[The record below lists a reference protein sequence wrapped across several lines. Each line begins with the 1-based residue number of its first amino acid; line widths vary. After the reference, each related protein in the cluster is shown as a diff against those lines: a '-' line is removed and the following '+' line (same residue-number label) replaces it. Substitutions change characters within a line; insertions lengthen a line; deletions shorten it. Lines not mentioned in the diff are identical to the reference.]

1 MIIDFSAHVIPPGL
15 KGIFAVSGD
24 IRFNHSPNTPK
35 DRLALMDRYG
45 IDAQVVHLSA
55 AQLSGLSSEGSV
67 KACRAVNDYIHEEL
81 TSKYP
86 DRFIGCGAVS
96 LLDAD
101 AALEELDRI
110 KGMGFKCATVPAHQ
124 GDRGL
129 DHPESRSVLRRAAEL
144 GLPVFIHPIDL
155 DGLPLVDKVAMGGFG
170 WPFDTS
176 VAVWRLMVGGVFDEL
191 PNLRVVLHH
200 MGAMLPFFRHR
211 INMRF
216 KKHLNS
222 DRTLEQYVP
231 QMYVDTAVDGESVVD
246 LMAAY
251 SLFGSKRIMF
261 GSDWPY
267 VDDSASIRDNLA
279 AIRAAPIPDEE
290 KEMILHGNVE
300 ELLGLKRS

>member
-1 MIIDFSAHVIPPGL
+1 MIIDFAAHVIPPSL
-15 KGIFAVSGD
+15 KGIFAVSFKYD
-24 IRFNHSPNTPK
+24 SSLTR

-45 IDAQVVHLSA
+45 IDAQVVHLGA
-55 AQLSGLSSEGSV
+55 AQLSGLSSGDSV
-67 KACRAVNDYIHEEL
+67 KACRAANDYIHEEL

-101 AALEELDRI
+101 AALEEIDRVR
-110 KGMGFKCATVPAHQ
+110 GMGFKCVTVPAHQ
-124 GDRGL
+124 EDRGL
-129 DHPESRSVLRRAAEL
+129 DHPESRGILRRATEL
-144 GLPVFIHPIDL
+144 GFPVFIHPIDIEYRLL
-155 DGLPLVDKVAMGGFG
+155 DRASMTALG

-176 VAVWRLMVGGVFDEL
+176 LAAWRLLVGGVFDEM

-211 INMRF
+211 INNRIR
-216 KKHLNS
+216 KYAGGVTSIERHVSNI
-222 DRTLEQYVP
+222 YI
-231 QMYVDTAVDGESVVD
+231 DTAVDGESVVD

-251 SLFGSKRIMF
+251 SLFGPKRIMF

-267 VDDSASIRDNLA
+267 IDDSESIRDNLA

-290 KEMILHGNVE
+290 KELILHGNVE
-300 ELLGLKRS
+300 ELLGLRGSGGR